1 MQDMQNVTQ
10 MNSSAPVGKVNGG
23 NDEIEIDLMELF
35 LAFRK
40 RLAAILLAGLIG
52 GILGFGYSRLILT
65 PIYTSTSMIY
75 VIGTENIISS
85 LADLQIGSQLTQ
97 DYKVM
102 ITNRSVMQRV
112 IEEEGLDYDYKKLR
126 KKISV
131 NNPTGTRIMEIRVE
145 DPDPVMAK
153 EIVDS
158 VARSA
163 SNYIADIMEQD
174 PPKIIEEGEIPTQK
188 TRPSNSRN
196 ALIAALLAMM
206 AVMGVITFQVVTN
219 DTIKTEDDIHNY
231 FGVTVLAVVPLHE
244 DEEESRRHHRR
255 RRRKDDDD
263 GNNDKEK
270 LEVQIK

>member
-10 MNSSAPVGKVNGG
+10 MNSSAPVGNISSGS
-23 NDEIEIDLMELF
+23 DEIEIDLMELF

-85 LADLQIGSQLTQ
+85 LADLQIGTQLTQ

-255 RRRKDDDD
+255 RRKKDDDD
-263 GNNDKEK
+263 GDNDKEK

>member
-10 MNSSAPVGKVNGG
+10 MNSSAPVGNISSGS
-23 NDEIEIDLMELF
+23 DEIEIDLMELF

-85 LADLQIGSQLTQ
+85 LADLQIGTQLTQ

-112 IEEEGLDYDYKKLR
+112 IDELGLTYNYKTLR
-126 KKISV
+126 KKITVS
-131 NNPTGTRIMEIRVE
+131 NPTGTRIMNISVD

-153 EIVDS
+153 EIVDA

-174 PPKIIEEGEIPTQK
+174 PPKIIEEGEVPTQK
-188 TRPSNSRN
+188 TSPSNSRN
-196 ALIAALLAMM
+196 ALIAAVLAMM
-206 AVMGVITFQVVTN
+206 AVMGVITFQVITN

-255 RRRKDDDD
+255 RRKKDDDD
-263 GNNDKEK
+263 GDNEKEK

>member
-85 LADLQIGSQLTQ
+85 LADLQIGTQLTQ

-255 RRRKDDDD
+255 RRKKDDDD